1 MQIHLFV
8 HRNRF
13 GEILHY
19 ITCSPMDPLQRM
31 GAVRIRD
38 QTADK
43 KHYSNPQVIHT
54 IWVHQLMS
62 CEVKSSVK
70 NLKPLLQAKIWVR
83 NPYKSEKVHLL
94 LSSHIKIHLHIQFE
108 TVFLVNNAWVGSN
121 DAWSVHISL
130 LIQMRFIF
138 FTGESILWIMDILI
152 MDLFFRNM
160 ALFV

>member
-1 MQIHLFV
+1 MQINLFV
-8 HRNRF
+8 HEKF
-13 GEILHY
+13 CTAEDQWIL
-19 ITCSPMDPLQRM
+19 CSEWVPSEL
-31 GAVRIRD
+31 V

-54 IWVHQLMS
+54 IWVHQFMS

-121 DAWSVHISL
+121 YAWSVHISL
-130 LIQMRFIF
+130 LIQMRFLF
-138 FTGESILWIMDILI
+138 FTGESYIMDYGHL
-152 MDLFFRNM
+152 NHG
-160 ALFV
+160 FVF